1 MFFGAL
7 AAICKGEGEG
17 NESIVS
23 LNQYWDD
30 HDREFTGIE

>member
-7 AAICKGEGEG
+7 AAICKGEG